1 MAKKSVEE
9 PKESKESKEPKQKL
23 TKTEAVRR
31 ALEEGVE
38 KPQDGV
44 DWIVSHFGEEYRMP
58 PGQFSSY
65 KSQLKSKAQGGGGN
79 SERRGGSA
87 QSGGGVEVARQVNK
101 LVKTYDIETVQAI
114 ASVLYQH
121 DSRTFHQALTFLQEL
136 HKD

>member
-1 MAKKSVEE
+1 VAKKPVEE
-9 PKESKESKEPKQKL
+9 PKKKL

-65 KSQLKSKAQGGGGN
+65 KSQLKSKAQGGN
-79 SERRGGSA
+79 TERRGGGGSA

>member
-9 PKESKESKEPKQKL
+9 PKESKESREPKQKL